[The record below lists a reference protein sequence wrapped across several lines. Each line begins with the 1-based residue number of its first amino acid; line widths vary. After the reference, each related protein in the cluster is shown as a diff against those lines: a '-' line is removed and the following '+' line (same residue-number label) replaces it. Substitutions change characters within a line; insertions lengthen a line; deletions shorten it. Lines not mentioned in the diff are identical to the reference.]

1 MVEIIWEKT
10 SGKLDLE
17 ENSNFIK
24 ENTEVTGIK
33 QQENTPCRD
42 LYQ

>member
-33 QQENTPCRD
+33 Q
-42 LYQ
+42 